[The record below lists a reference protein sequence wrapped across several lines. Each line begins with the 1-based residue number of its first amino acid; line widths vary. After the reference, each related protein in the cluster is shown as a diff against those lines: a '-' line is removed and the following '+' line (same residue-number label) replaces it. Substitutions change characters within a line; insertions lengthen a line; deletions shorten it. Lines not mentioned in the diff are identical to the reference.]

1 MEFCVSSTQNERGLP
16 MYCSICG
23 IETESIEAGI
33 DEEWLPSY
41 WDGDVQHE
49 VACFSCS
56 ESVIR
61 IGEDGEYEVK
71 PEYQGKI
78 VYQDTESRDHHF
90 VMGVALG
97 FDARNN

>member
-1 MEFCVSSTQNERGLP
+1 

-23 IETESIEAGI
+23 IETGSIETGI
-33 DEEWLPSY
+33 DEGWLPSY
-41 WDGDVQHE
+41 WDGDVQYE
-49 VACFSCS
+49 VACPSCS

-90 VMGVALG
+90 AMGVALG